1 MVEESV
7 FIGANVER
15 EFKEKAET
23 RAKQLGLNMSN
34 YIRFLISQDME
45 RTGTKIA

>member
-7 FIGANVER
+7 FIGAMVER
-15 EFKEKAET
+15 DFKERTET

-34 YIRFLISQDME
+34 YIRFLISKDLEKQ
-45 RTGTKIA
+45 